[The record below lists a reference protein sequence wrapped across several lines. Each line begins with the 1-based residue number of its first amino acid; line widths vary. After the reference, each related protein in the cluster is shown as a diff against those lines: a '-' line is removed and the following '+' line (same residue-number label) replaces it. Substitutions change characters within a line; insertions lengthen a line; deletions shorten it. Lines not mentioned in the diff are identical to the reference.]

1 MNEEIEYEVLTVD
14 EIAKLMAIDGYDFD
28 IESDFFEWA
37 EKVNLMIDIRGFTDN
52 FWEAVGDEVQEGLAS
67 EAWEVI
73 KDE

>member
-52 FWEAVGDEVQEGLAS
+52 FWEAVEDEVQEGLAS